1 MLSKRLL
8 EIASLIDKDKVVY
21 DVGSDHG
28 LLPCFLLKENI
39 ARKAYAV
46 DNKIGP
52 LNRAIETINRYGLN
66 DKVIPILS
74 NGIDDIKEDVNIIT
88 ISGMGFYTVEKIF
101 KDKDLSPYE
110 KIIVQ
115 VNRNTNLLRKY
126 ISDHHYTIIDERVV
140 YDIFYYEIVVFNA
153 NYYESYSDLEIKYGP
168 ILLKNRDEVFIEY
181 LKWQLEQYNKIYLV
195 SKNKDTYEKIKEIRY
210 VLDIMINDK

>member
-115 VNRNTNLLRKY
+115 VNRNTDLLRKY
-126 ISDHHYTIIDERVV
+126 ISDHHFKIIDERVV

-153 NYYESYSDLEIKYGP
+153 DYHETYSDLEIKYGP
-168 ILLKNRDEVFIEY
+168 ILLKNKDEVFIEY
-181 LKWQLEQYNKIYLV
+181 LKRQLEQYTKIYSV
-195 SKNKDTYEKIKEIRY
+195 SKNNDTYEKIKEIRY
-210 VLDIMINDK
+210 VLDIMINGK